1 MNDIA
6 EELDFSNGYGRSLF
20 VLSPQQS
27 SSKLGIPGMQ
37 EIFSKVPL
45 HSHTSPILTG
55 TLNRCGDGIEAT
67 CSHSAYST
75 DTTPSSHYSDSFHH
89 GSGHVNLDN
98 SFETSSSS
106 AMDLADFPS
115 TLISGPF
122 SDFNSFSCDPTN
134 SCESSPSDIQ
144 LHDENRV
151 VRTGDGTNP
160 DTSLPLQEDEETDI
174 VPNELVQFV
183 SESTLRIA
191 GEMAD
196 AVSVTDSD
204 MDDLDHE
211 ARLTSLC
218 LPILQPPSLVSSHMS
233 DNMRPPSLSPEPTVN
248 STDDFVDSD
257 FAKSYFSP
265 PSKVVDGMYSSPTK
279 PHDSTPLYSGVQSP
293 PPLSSAPHVD
303 CSTTLLLPDSTPVN
317 NLSASPSSFEKQTR
331 RLSDSLHSTT
341 TALHHESDL
350 LLMKNALISTGS
362 ISPHLQ
368 TPVVSRKIDVLT
380 PTNKI
385 LRFSDGTAQAT
396 DGFSS
401 CSENPASVGQFDS
414 MIEQY
419 RLPTMPQ
426 SQQSLPVP
434 RNQSESSILSVRSL
448 TVPFENLAQ
457 IPLADHDSKL
467 ARQVCL
473 LNNTQRP
480 DTKAVHSLHN
490 NRAAHTSTEP
500 VNGTQREVSPIPT
513 GPAVSGNALP
523 PLQSVIVCTK
533 DTFSLSDPSLVQL
546 NTPASTHK
554 QCLVPGD
561 VCSVSGVTKAAAPSN
576 VLGTYLENIKPLS
589 NGGGQIFSLTHSA
602 VMPSDLSNSS
612 MSSSGTRPISVIIP
626 LPNRTINQGL
636 PQQSSAP
643 TANCTA
649 GHLTLQLLNSLP
661 ALRPGMSILLN
672 LKNQTASALFGNA
685 SGIANVSSHT
695 NITSSTGSPN
705 SLVVLPELGSSDA
718 PKSTVA
724 NSLNPPPPFQHRLG
738 IASST
743 APTSLVVVPSIP
755 SYLAPSTV
763 NNGVYPVS
771 TNTGLSASPQPFAL
785 PMSTHFFLLR
795 SPKVNVKPESPTIG
809 IGSTPQSG
817 MTLVL
822 SPNAVQKPL
831 SDPTN
836 LFFIPSMIPSSVGM
850 PETPLWFP
858 PSNSVNIQ
866 SSPCNASSVAAN
878 PSLLT
883 AFGRPGIEPLIS
895 SNSLTSMAYV
905 QQEVGHSCTQQVTH
919 SLPPLLTHPISL
931 NQNNPPLSALP
942 EVTLP
947 SITMQLPWSPV
958 ANTASTHLQA
968 NTQTFLTQLT
978 TLASSLSSSSCLSFY
993 SNIPPR
999 PTKTNFM
1006 APEVTQSVSAFS
1018 PCNSA
1023 LVSLLSPSV
1032 SSSSDVTTEVT
1043 LPVVA
1048 NTDTENVK
1056 VGDTET
1062 SKQPIVLPSAD
1073 NLLSSRPCA
1082 MPLTSLTNPVATSV
1096 LPVSS
1101 QDSRLTQL
1109 VTSATS
1115 SSSSMLVSQAAASNL
1130 ADATVTTKSTSSS
1143 NSNSSRR
1150 RHQCP
1155 YCPKS
1160 CERKDNLQA
1169 HIRTH
1174 TGERPYPCR
1183 YCPKAFPQ
1191 KDHLRAH
1198 IRTHTGEKPYRCPQC
1213 MKAFAQ
1219 LGNLHRHVK
1228 THRR

>member
-6 EELDFSNGYGRSLF
+6 EELGFSNEYERSVF

-27 SSKLGIPGMQ
+27 SSTLGIPGMQ

-45 HSHTSPILTG
+45 HSQTSPILTG

-89 GSGHVNLDN
+89 GNGHVNLDN

-151 VRTGDGTNP
+151 VRPGGGTNP

-248 STDDFVDSD
+248 STDDFIDSD

-265 PSKVVDGMYSSPTK
+265 PSKVVDGMYPSPTK
-279 PHDSTPLYSGVQSP
+279 PHDSTPLYSGVHSP

-317 NLSASPSSFEKQTR
+317 SLSGSPSSSEKQTR
-331 RLSDSLHSTT
+331 RLSDSLHSTK

-362 ISPHLQ
+362 ISQHLQ
-368 TPVVSRKIDVLT
+368 TPVISRKIDVLT
-380 PTNKI
+380 PTNQI
-385 LRFSDGTAQAT
+385 LRFSGGTAQAT
-396 DGFSS
+396 DEFSS

-414 MIEQY
+414 MVEQY

-426 SQQSLPVP
+426 SHQSLPVP
-434 RNQSESSILSVRSL
+434 QNQSASSILSVRSL
-448 TVPFENLAQ
+448 TVPLENPAQ
-457 IPLADHDSKL
+457 IPLTDHESKL
-467 ARQVCL
+467 AHQVCL
-473 LNNTQRP
+473 LNSTQRP
-480 DTKAVHSLHN
+480 DTKAMHSLHD
-490 NRAAHTSTEP
+490 NRAVHTSTEP
-500 VNGTQREVSPIPT
+500 VNGTQCEVSPIPT
-513 GPAVSGNALP
+513 GPAVSGTALP
-523 PLQSVIVCTK
+523 PLQSVIVCSK
-533 DTFSLSDPSLVQL
+533 NTFNLSDPSPVQL
-546 NTPASTHK
+546 NTPASTHQ
-554 QCLVPGD
+554 QCLVPAD
-561 VCSVSGVTKAAAPSN
+561 VRPVSGVTKAPAPSN
-576 VLGTYLENIKPLS
+576 VPGACLENIKPLS
-589 NGGGQIFSLTHSA
+589 NGGGQIFSLPHSA
-602 VMPSDLSNSS
+602 VIPSDLSNSS

-672 LKNQTASALFGNA
+672 LKNQTASALFGNT
-685 SGIANVSSHT
+685 SGIANVSS
-695 NITSSTGSPN
+695 STGSPN
-705 SLVVLPELGSSDA
+705 SIVVLPELGSSDA
-718 PKSTVA
+718 PKSTVP
-724 NSLNPPPPFQHRLG
+724 NSLNPPPPFQHRLE

-743 APTSLVVVPSIP
+743 TPTSLVVVPSIP
-755 SYLAPSTV
+755 SYLAPSAV

-771 TNTGLSASPQPFAL
+771 TNNGLSASPQPFAL

-795 SPKVNVKPESPTIG
+795 SPKVNVKPESPNVG

-822 SPNAVQKPL
+822 SPNTVQKPL

-836 LFFIPSMIPSSVGM
+836 LFFIPSMIPSSVSA

-866 SSPCNASSVAAN
+866 SSPCNASSVATN
-878 PSLLT
+878 SSLLT

-895 SNSLTSMAYV
+895 SNSLTSVAYV
-905 QQEVGHSCTQQVTH
+905 QQEVGQSCTQQFAH

-931 NQNNPPLSALP
+931 NQNNLPLSALP

-947 SITMQLPWSPV
+947 SIAMQLPWSHV
-958 ANTASTHLQA
+958 ANNASTHLQA

-993 SNIPPR
+993 STMPPR

-1032 SSSSDVTTEVT
+1032 SSSSNVTAEVA
-1043 LPVVA
+1043 LSVVA
-1048 NTDTENVK
+1048 NTDMENVK
-1056 VGDTET
+1056 VGDTQA

-1082 MPLTSLTNPVATSV
+1082 MPLTSLKNPVATSV
-1096 LPVSS
+1096 LPVNS
-1101 QDSRLTQL
+1101 QDSRLAQL

-1115 SSSSMLVSQAAASNL
+1115 SSPSTLVSQAPAINL